1 MQNMFNLKSKI
12 MKKVFALMLLL
23 ATTVCF
29 SSCSNEDE
37 VPTVNYP
44 SIIGTWHQNM
54 GTSSGDYVSSST
66 DVYWTFRAN
75 NTATEKLDISIND
88 YVISSTTVDFVYSY
102 SGKYID
108 FSNDKTSFRYNVSV
122 NGNKMT
128 LGNEESGYFELTK
141 Q

>member
-1 MQNMFNLKSKI
+1 
-12 MKKVFALMLLL
+12 
-23 ATTVCF
+23 
-29 SSCSNEDE
+29 
-37 VPTVNYP
+37 
-44 SIIGTWHQNM
+44 M
-54 GTSSGDYVSSST
+54 GTSSGNYVSSST